1 MEYRIEVVAGLTAG
15 PNVEL
20 LERFSRVKLVLY
32 FCANIK
38 ESEFGGQ
45 TVHSGVGSGDYEFA
59 GHGGG

>member
-1 MEYRIEVVAGLTAG
+1 LD

-32 FCANIK
+32 FRAKIE

-45 TVHSGVGSGDYEFA
+45 TVHSGVGSGNYEFA
-59 GHGGG
+59 SHGGG